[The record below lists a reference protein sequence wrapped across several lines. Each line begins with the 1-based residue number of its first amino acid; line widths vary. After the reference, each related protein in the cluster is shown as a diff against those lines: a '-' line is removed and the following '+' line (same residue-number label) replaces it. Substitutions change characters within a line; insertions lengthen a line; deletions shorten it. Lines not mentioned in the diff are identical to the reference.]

1 MNEKKVIFLISF
13 LAFIAMFGYETFSSS
28 TGFVSAQIPSTENST
43 AQGSLA
49 LPDLFSKVQKSVVQV
64 TERDNSNEFGS
75 RLGSGFVYDK
85 DGHIITNSHVVIPG
99 SNNNNNNNNELQV
112 SFLDGNVYPADVVGF
127 DEFADMAVIKVKN
140 ISSDKLTPL
149 PLANSSSLR
158 IGDTVVAIGNPFG
171 LSGSMTVGIVSGL
184 GRLLPSN
191 ENAGNFAGP
200 GSSFSIPNIIQT
212 DAAINP
218 GNSGG
223 PLIDTQGRA
232 VGINTA
238 IFSNTGVYSGV
249 GFAIPSNTISKIA
262 TSLVQNGSY
271 HHPYIGIVGLSL
283 SPDLSKQIGLNET
296 KGFLITSI
304 TKGSP
309 GDKSGLRAGSTT
321 TTYNGRD
328 VDVGGDIILKIDN
341 REVSKIDDILAYLE
355 TEKQVGDKVHLTILR
370 DNAIRELD
378 LTLGERPEQVKIDS
392 SLNDFSNRVPPQN
405 GDNNNPEEL
414 YDECVSVAGKS
425 LCDFLFKR

>member
-1 MNEKKVIFLISF
+1 MIERKVLLAISFLVLIALISF
-13 LAFIAMFGYETFSSS
+13 KTYSSS
-28 TGFVSAQIPSTENST
+28 IEFVSAQIPTTGNST
-43 AQGSLA
+43 TQGSLA

-64 TERDNSNEFGS
+64 TERDNSNELGS

-85 DGHIITNSHVVIPG
+85 DGHVITNYHVVTPG
-99 SNNNNNNNNELQV
+99 TNNGNELQV
-112 SFLDGNVYPADVVGF
+112 TFLDGNVYPADLVGV
-127 DEFADMAVIKVKN
+127 DQFADLAVIKVKN
-140 ISSDKLTPL
+140 ISSGKLAPL

-158 IGDTVVAIGNPFG
+158 IGESVVAIGNPFG
-171 LSGSMTVGIVSGL
+171 LSGSMTQGIVSGL
-184 GRLLPSN
+184 GRLLPSD
-191 ENAGNFAGP
+191 ENQDNFAGP

-223 PLIDTQGRA
+223 PLIDTQGRV

-249 GFAIPSNTISKIA
+249 GFAIPSNTISKVA
-262 TSLVQNGSY
+262 TSLIQNGSY
-271 HHPYIGIVGLSL
+271 HHPYIGIIGLSL
-283 SPDLSKQIGLNET
+283 TPDLSKQIGLNQT

-309 GDKSGLRAGSTT
+309 ADKSGLRAGSTT
-321 TTYNGRD
+321 TTINGRD
-328 VDVGGDIILKIDN
+328 VEVGGDIILKIDN

-355 TEKQVGDKVHLTILR
+355 SQKHVGDKVHFTILR
-370 DNAIRELD
+370 DNAIKELD
-378 LTLGERPEQVKIDS
+378 LILGDRPSPAKLDTS
-392 SLNDFSNRVPPQN
+392 NDFSNRLPPQN
-405 GDNNNPEEL
+405 DNNKNQEEL
-414 YDECVSVAGKS
+414 YNQCVNVAGKS

>member
-1 MNEKKVIFLISF
+1 MNEKKILFLISL
-13 LAFIAMFGYETFSSS
+13 LAFIAIIGYEAFSSS
-28 TGFVSAQIPSTENST
+28 VKFVTAQIPLTENST
-43 AQGSLA
+43 FQGSLA

-85 DGHIITNSHVVIPG
+85 DGHVITNSHVVAPG
-99 SNNNNNNNNELQV
+99 SNNDNELQV

-140 ISSDKLTPL
+140 ISSDNLTPL

-191 ENAGNFAGP
+191 ENAGNFAEP

-232 VGINTA
+232 IGINTA

-262 TSLVQNGSY
+262 TSLIQNGSY
-271 HHPYIGIVGLSL
+271 QHPYIGIIGLGL
-283 SPDLSKQIGLNET
+283 SPDLSKQIGLKET

-355 TEKQVGDKVHLTILR
+355 TEKQVGDKVHLTIMR

-378 LTLGERPEQVKIDS
+378 LTLGERPEQEKIGS
-392 SLNDFSNRVPPQN
+392 SLDDFSNRVPPEN
-405 GDNNNPEEL
+405 GDNNSPEEL

-425 LCDFLFKR
+425 FCDFLFRR

>member
-1 MNEKKVIFLISF
+1 MIERKVLLAISF
-13 LAFIAMFGYETFSSS
+13 LVLIALISYETFSSS
-28 TGFVSAQIPSTENST
+28 TKFVSAQMPTNENST
-43 AQGSLA
+43 AQGSLS
-49 LPDLFSKVQKSVVQV
+49 LPDLFTKVQKSVVQV
-64 TERDNSNEFGS
+64 TERDNSNELGS

-85 DGHIITNSHVVIPG
+85 DGHVITNYHVVTPG
-99 SNNNNNNNNELQV
+99 INNNNELQV
-112 SFLDGNVYPADVVGF
+112 TFLDGNVYPADLVGV
-127 DEFADMAVIKVKN
+127 DQFADLAVIKVKN
-140 ISSDKLTPL
+140 ISSDKLPPL

-158 IGDTVVAIGNPFG
+158 IGESVVAIGNPFG
-171 LSGSMTVGIVSGL
+171 LSGSMTQGIVSGL
-184 GRLLPSN
+184 GRSLPSN
-191 ENAGNFAGP
+191 ENQDNFAAEA

-223 PLIDTQGRA
+223 PLIDTQGRV

-249 GFAIPSNTISKIA
+249 GFAIPSNTISKVA
-262 TSLVQNGSY
+262 TSLIQNGSY

-283 SPDLSKQIGLNET
+283 TPDLSKQIGLNQT

-309 GDKSGLRAGSTT
+309 ADKSGLRAGSTT
-321 TTYNGRD
+321 TTISGRD
-328 VDVGGDIILKIDN
+328 VEVGGDIILKIDN

-355 TEKQVGDKVHLTILR
+355 SQKHVGDKVHFTILR
-370 DNAIRELD
+370 DNKIKELD
-378 LTLGERPEQVKIDS
+378 LLLGDRPSPAKLDLS
-392 SLNDFSNRVPPQN
+392 NDFSNRLPPQN
-405 GDNNNPEEL
+405 DNNKNQEDL
-414 YDECVSVAGKS
+414 YNECVNVAGKS

>member
-1 MNEKKVIFLISF
+1 MIERKVLLAISF
-13 LAFIAMFGYETFSSS
+13 LVLIVIISYESFSSS
-28 TGFVSAQIPSTENST
+28 TNFVSGQIPTNENST
-43 AQGSLA
+43 TQGSLS
-49 LPDLFSKVQKSVVQV
+49 LPDLFTKVQKSVVQV
-64 TERDNSNEFGS
+64 TERDNSNELGS

-85 DGHIITNSHVVIPG
+85 DGHVITNYHVVTPG
-99 SNNNNNNNNELQV
+99 TNNNNELQV
-112 SFLDGNVYPADVVGF
+112 TFLDGNVYPADLVGV
-127 DEFADMAVIKVKN
+127 DQFADLAVIKVKN
-140 ISSDKLTPL
+140 ISSDKLAPL

-158 IGDTVVAIGNPFG
+158 IGELVVAIGNPFG
-171 LSGSMTVGIVSGL
+171 LSGSMTQGIVSGL

-191 ENAGNFAGP
+191 ENQDNIAAA
-200 GSSFSIPNIIQT
+200 GSSYSIPNIIQT

-223 PLIDTQGRA
+223 PLIDTEGRV

-249 GFAIPSNTISKIA
+249 GFAIPSNTISKVA
-262 TSLVQNGSY
+262 TSLIQNGSY
-271 HHPYIGIVGLSL
+271 HHPYIGIIGLSL
-283 SPDLSKQIGLNET
+283 TPDLSKQIGLNQT

-309 GDKSGLRAGSTT
+309 ADKSGLRAGSTT

-328 VDVGGDIILKIDN
+328 VEVGGDIILKIDN

-355 TEKQVGDKVHLTILR
+355 SQKHVGDKVHFTILR
-370 DNAIRELD
+370 DNAIKELD
-378 LTLGERPEQVKIDS
+378 LTLGDRPSPAKLGS
-392 SLNDFSNRVPPQN
+392 SNDFSNRLPPQN
-405 GDNNNPEEL
+405 DNNKSQEEL
-414 YDECVSVAGKS
+414 YNECVNVAGKS

>member
-1 MNEKKVIFLISF
+1 MIERKVLLAISF
-13 LAFIAMFGYETFSSS
+13 LVLIAIISYETFSSS
-28 TGFVSAQIPSTENST
+28 TKFVSAQMPTNQNTT
-43 AQGSLA
+43 AQGSLS
-49 LPDLFSKVQKSVVQV
+49 LPDLFTKVQKSVVQV
-64 TERDNSNEFGS
+64 TERDNSNELGA

-85 DGHIITNSHVVIPG
+85 DGHVITNYHVVTPG
-99 SNNNNNNNNELQV
+99 TNNNNELQV
-112 SFLDGNVYPADVVGF
+112 TFLDGNVYPADLVGV
-127 DEFADMAVIKVKN
+127 DQFADLAVIKVKN
-140 ISSDKLTPL
+140 ISSDKLPPL

-158 IGDTVVAIGNPFG
+158 IGESVVAIGNPFG
-171 LSGSMTVGIVSGL
+171 LSGSMTQGIVSGL

-191 ENAGNFAGP
+191 ENQDNFAGP

-223 PLIDTQGRA
+223 PLIDTQGRV

-249 GFAIPSNTISKIA
+249 GFAIPSNTISKVA
-262 TSLVQNGSY
+262 TSLIQNGSY

-283 SPDLSKQIGLNET
+283 TPDLSKQIGLNQT

-309 GDKSGLRAGSTT
+309 ADKSGLRAGSTT
-321 TTYNGRD
+321 TTINGRD
-328 VDVGGDIILKIDN
+328 VEVGGDIILKIDN

-355 TEKQVGDKVHLTILR
+355 SQKHVGDKVHFTILR
-370 DNAIRELD
+370 DNKIKELD
-378 LTLGERPEQVKIDS
+378 LLLGDRPSPAKLDLS
-392 SLNDFSNRVPPQN
+392 NDFSNRLPPQN
-405 GDNNNPEEL
+405 DNNKNQEEL
-414 YDECVSVAGKS
+414 YNECVNVAGKS

>member
-1 MNEKKVIFLISF
+1 MIERKVLLAISF
-13 LAFIAMFGYETFSSS
+13 LVLIALISYETFSSS
-28 TGFVSAQIPSTENST
+28 TKFVSAQMPTIENST
-43 AQGSLA
+43 AQGSLS
-49 LPDLFSKVQKSVVQV
+49 LPDLFTKVQKSVVQV
-64 TERDNSNEFGS
+64 TERDNSNELGS

-85 DGHIITNSHVVIPG
+85 DGHVITNYHVVTPG
-99 SNNNNNNNNELQV
+99 TNNNNELQV
-112 SFLDGNVYPADVVGF
+112 TFLDGNVYPADLVGV
-127 DEFADMAVIKVKN
+127 DQFADLAVIKVKN
-140 ISSDKLTPL
+140 ISSDKLPPL

-158 IGDTVVAIGNPFG
+158 IGESVVAIGNPFG
-171 LSGSMTVGIVSGL
+171 LSGSMTQGIVSGL

-191 ENAGNFAGP
+191 ENQDNFAGP

-223 PLIDTQGRA
+223 PLIDTQGRV

-249 GFAIPSNTISKIA
+249 GFAIPSNTISKVA
-262 TSLVQNGSY
+262 TSLIQNGSY

-283 SPDLSKQIGLNET
+283 TPDLSKQIGLNQT

-309 GDKSGLRAGSTT
+309 ADKSGLRAGSTT
-321 TTYNGRD
+321 TTISGRD
-328 VDVGGDIILKIDN
+328 VEVGGDIILKIDN

-355 TEKQVGDKVHLTILR
+355 SQKHVGDKVHFTILR
-370 DNAIRELD
+370 DNKIKELD
-378 LTLGERPEQVKIDS
+378 LLLGDRPSPAKLDLS
-392 SLNDFSNRVPPQN
+392 NDFSNRLPPQN
-405 GDNNNPEEL
+405 DNNKNQEDL
-414 YDECVSVAGKS
+414 YNECVNVAGKS

>member
-1 MNEKKVIFLISF
+1 MIERKVLLAISF
-13 LAFIAMFGYETFSSS
+13 LVLIAIISYETFNSS
-28 TGFVSAQIPSTENST
+28 TKFVSAQMPTNENST
-43 AQGSLA
+43 IQGSLS
-49 LPDLFSKVQKSVVQV
+49 LPDLFTKVQKSVVQV
-64 TERDNSNEFGS
+64 TERDNSNELGS

-85 DGHIITNSHVVIPG
+85 DGHVITNYHVVTPG
-99 SNNNNNNNNELQV
+99 TNNNNELQV
-112 SFLDGNVYPADVVGF
+112 TFLDGNVYPADLVGV
-127 DEFADMAVIKVKN
+127 DQFADLAVIKVKN
-140 ISSDKLTPL
+140 ISSDKLAPL
-149 PLANSSSLR
+149 YLANSSSLR
-158 IGDTVVAIGNPFG
+158 IGESVVAIGNPFG
-171 LSGSMTVGIVSGL
+171 LSGSMTQGIVSGL

-191 ENAGNFAGP
+191 ENQDNFAGA

-223 PLIDTQGRA
+223 PLIDTQGRV

-249 GFAIPSNTISKIA
+249 GFAIPSNTISKVA
-262 TSLVQNGSY
+262 TSLIQNGSY
-271 HHPYIGIVGLSL
+271 HHPYIGIIGLSL
-283 SPDLSKQIGLNET
+283 TPDLSKQIGLNQT

-309 GDKSGLRAGSTT
+309 ADKSGLRAGSTT

-328 VDVGGDIILKIDN
+328 VEVGGDIILKIDN

-355 TEKQVGDKVHLTILR
+355 SQKHVGDKVHFTILR
-370 DNAIRELD
+370 DNTIKELD
-378 LTLGERPEQVKIDS
+378 LTLGDRPSPAKLDS
-392 SLNDFSNRVPPQN
+392 SNDFSNRLPPQN
-405 GDNNNPEEL
+405 DNNKNQEEL
-414 YDECVSVAGKS
+414 YNQCVNVAGKS

>member
-1 MNEKKVIFLISF
+1 MIERKVLLAISFLVLIALISF
-13 LAFIAMFGYETFSSS
+13 KTYSSS
-28 TGFVSAQIPSTENST
+28 IEFVSAQIPTTGNST
-43 AQGSLA
+43 TQGSLA

-64 TERDNSNEFGS
+64 TERDNSNELGL

-85 DGHIITNSHVVIPG
+85 DGHVITNYHVVTPG
-99 SNNNNNNNNELQV
+99 TNNGNELQV
-112 SFLDGNVYPADVVGF
+112 TFLDGNVYPAELVGV
-127 DEFADMAVIKVKN
+127 DQFADLAVIKVKN
-140 ISSDKLTPL
+140 ISSDKLAPL

-158 IGDTVVAIGNPFG
+158 IGESVVAIGNPFG
-171 LSGSMTVGIVSGL
+171 LSGSMTQGIVSGL
-184 GRLLPSN
+184 GRLLPSD
-191 ENAGNFAGP
+191 ENQDNFAGP

-223 PLIDTQGRA
+223 PLIDTQGRV

-249 GFAIPSNTISKIA
+249 GFAIPSNTISKVA
-262 TSLVQNGSY
+262 TSLIQNGSY
-271 HHPYIGIVGLSL
+271 HHPYIGIIGLSL
-283 SPDLSKQIGLNET
+283 TPDLSKQIGLNQT

-309 GDKSGLRAGSTT
+309 ADKSGLRAGSTT

-328 VDVGGDIILKIDN
+328 VEVGGDIILKIDN

-355 TEKQVGDKVHLTILR
+355 SQKHVGDKVHFTILR
-370 DNAIRELD
+370 DNAIKELD
-378 LTLGERPEQVKIDS
+378 LILGNRPSPAKLDS
-392 SLNDFSNRVPPQN
+392 SNDFSNRLPPQN
-405 GDNNNPEEL
+405 DNNKNQEEL
-414 YDECVSVAGKS
+414 YNECVNVAGKS